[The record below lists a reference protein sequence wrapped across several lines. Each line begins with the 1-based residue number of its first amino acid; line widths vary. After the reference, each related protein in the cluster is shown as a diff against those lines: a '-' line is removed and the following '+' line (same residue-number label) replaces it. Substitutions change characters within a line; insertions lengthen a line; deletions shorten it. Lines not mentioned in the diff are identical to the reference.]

1 MSPDITS
8 PDTTSPSPDVTV
20 FAGPS
25 LPPDERPRSLPFVW
39 RGPARAGD
47 ALDLLD
53 QPGVRTAVLIDGLFD
68 SYPAIRHKELLMLI
82 GAGVRV
88 IGGASMGALRAC
100 ELRGF
105 GMEGV
110 GQVFRAYARGQL
122 TGDDEVALLH
132 GPEETG
138 WTGLTEPL
146 VNVRATLLKAV
157 RRGVI
162 PVETARRL
170 RSAAAALHFSERTWD
185 VVLDAFA
192 PGPGLAGFAAW
203 LPGHRVDV
211 KRRDALLCLDAALA
225 RAVPSSVGP
234 PPATVFTE
242 ALARLQS
249 QSRAQAS
256 I

>member
-1 MSPDITS
+1 M
-8 PDTTSPSPDVTV
+8 V

-25 LPPDERPRSLPFVW
+25 LPPDERPSGLRFIW

-47 ALDLLD
+47 ALDLLGE
-53 QPGVRTAVLIDGLFD
+53 PSVSTVVLIDGLFD
-68 SYPAIRHKELLMLI
+68 SYPAIRHKELLILI
-82 GAGVRV
+82 GAGMRV

-100 ELRGF
+100 ELRSF

-132 GPEETG
+132 GPEEAG
-138 WTGLTEPL
+138 WNGLTEPL
-146 VNVRATLLKAV
+146 VNVRATLVQAI

-162 PVETARRL
+162 RAEAARRL
-170 RSAAAALHFSERTWD
+170 RSTAAAIHFSERTWD
-185 VVLDAFA
+185 AVLGAFA
-192 PGPGLAGFAAW
+192 SEPGLAAFTSW
-203 LPGHRVDV
+203 LPSNRVDV
-211 KRRDALLCLDAALA
+211 KRQDALLCLNAALNPGVRWIA
-225 RAVPSSVGP
+225 GP

-242 ALARLQS
+242 ALARLRP